1 LLALSAC
8 LGWLTPAWAQVPVAA
23 PPPGPSAPAGAA
35 LAPFGPGASVEV
47 TSEGKPVNVF
57 VARLGPTATAAPAD
71 SDFVKLGKTPLG
83 FQLPPGSYRI
93 EVEGVEISNESML
106 FEMRSE
112 PRRLKVRTGSEGLG
126 TTGTL
131 LMAVGVLGIVG
142 ATAILV
148 SGSQA
153 PSKLD
158 KASVLI
164 PMYAAG
170 AVCFGGGLAM
180 SMAGST
186 KLEDVRSNSRA
197 AVRGAWL
204 GVNGRF

>member
-1 LLALSAC
+1 M
-8 LGWLTPAWAQVPVAA
+8 AA
-23 PPPGPSAPAGAA
+23 GPSAPAGGS
-35 LAPFGPGASVEV
+35 LAPFGPGAGVEV

-57 VARLGPTATAAPAD
+57 VARLGPTATAAAAD

-83 FQLPPGSYRI
+83 FQLPPGTYRI
-93 EVEGVEISNESML
+93 EVEGVDISNEGLL
-106 FEMRSE
+106 FEMRGE

-131 LMAVGVLGIVG
+131 LMAVGVLGVVG

-148 SGSQA
+148 SGSRA

-170 AVCFGGGLAM
+170 AICFGGGLAM

-186 KLEDVRSNSRA
+186 KLEDERPTSRPPA
-197 AVRGAWL
+197 RGAWL
-204 GVNGRF
+204 GVHGRF

>member
-1 LLALSAC
+1 M
-8 LGWLTPAWAQVPVAA
+8 AA
-23 PPPGPSAPAGAA
+23 GPSAPASGS
-35 LAPFGPGASVEV
+35 LAPFGPGAGVEV

-57 VARLGPTATAAPAD
+57 VARLGPTATAAAAD

-83 FQLPPGSYRI
+83 FQLPPGTYRI
-93 EVEGVEISNESML
+93 EVEGVDISNEGLL
-106 FEMRSE
+106 FEMRGE

-126 TTGTL
+126 ATGTL
-131 LMAVGVLGIVG
+131 LMAVGVLGVVG

-148 SGSQA
+148 SGSRA

-170 AVCFGGGLAM
+170 AICFGGGLAM

-186 KLEDVRSNSRA
+186 KLEDERPTSRPPA
-197 AVRGAWL
+197 RGAWL
-204 GVNGRF
+204 GVHGKF

>member
-1 LLALSAC
+1 M
-8 LGWLTPAWAQVPVAA
+8 PAAAPAPVA
-23 PPPGPSAPAGAA
+23 PPVTPSGPS
-35 LAPFGPGASVEV
+35 APFGPGASVEV

-57 VARLGPTATAAPAD
+57 VAKLSATAVSAPTD
-71 SDFVKLGKTPLG
+71 SDFVKLGKTPIS

-106 FEMRSE
+106 FEMRGE
-112 PRRLKVRTGSEGLG
+112 PRKIKVRTGSEGLS

-131 LMAVGVLGIVG
+131 LMAVGILGVVG

-148 SGSQA
+148 SGSKA

-158 KASVLI
+158 KASVII

-170 AVCFGGGLAM
+170 ALCFGGGLAM
-180 SMAGST
+180 SIAGST
-186 KLEDVRSNSRA
+186 KLEDQKPPPGGP
-197 AVRGAWL
+197 VRGAWL
-204 GVNGRF
+204 GVSGRF